1 MPVKKA
7 NSSPSFALSD
17 ARGNLSRRDFVAG
30 LSLAASLPFLDL
42 SAAAGQAPPRLL
54 PLNTP
59 KIDHLDV
66 IVPNVE
72 ASARFYMGVFN
83 TTLHAQPFQRLSV
96 YFVLF
101 GEPAGHRQV
110 GIWPSATRA
119 DGDLHR
125 PLLHVVFD

>member
-1 MPVKKA
+1 M
-7 NSSPSFALSD
+7 SD
-17 ARGNLSRRDFVAG
+17 LSRRHFIAG
-30 LSLAASLPFLDL
+30 LGMTASLPFL
-42 SAAAGQAPPRLL
+42 SAASAAQTPASLL

-83 TTLHAQPFQRLSV
+83 TTLHAQPFQGGFR

-101 GEPAGHRQV
+101 
-110 GIWPSATRA
+110 
-119 DGDLHR
+119 
-125 PLLHVVFD
+125 